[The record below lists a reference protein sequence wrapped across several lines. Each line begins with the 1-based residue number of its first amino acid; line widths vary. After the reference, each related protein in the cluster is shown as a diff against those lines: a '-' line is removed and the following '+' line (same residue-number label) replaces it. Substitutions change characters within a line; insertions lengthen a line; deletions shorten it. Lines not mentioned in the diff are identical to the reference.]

1 MAMDSGTEGDAPKP
15 RNYAFRTDDL
25 DEAVEFVTT
34 NFADHSRVA
43 RGRGSLG
50 FRILAA
56 TSGRCASG
64 LSAVAMPTVIR
75 AAAPAIAVH
84 LPLHIGAEYRV
95 GRRKLRSAQD
105 VAVMLCPGHDY
116 TVLTPPGDVLAFLL
130 EPSLLER
137 EIDALRVRRPGSWAL
152 KSMQLQLTPP
162 NVTALHDLVQR
173 HGAAVAQAQVT
184 HRADAL
190 WSIEDQMAAWL
201 AQQVIAAEGYMP
213 LSASNREIVQRVDS
227 WIRQHLSQPIALDQ
241 LCAAAG
247 VSARTLQEACLAHW
261 GRTPLELVAARRFEA
276 VRSLLGAGTIGT
288 VTEAAVRC
296 GFSHLGRFS
305 VEYRQAFGESP
316 SDTLAS
322 ASAAPVAGRKV
333 PEATN

>member
-1 MAMDSGTEGDAPKP
+1 MHRGADGGALKP
-15 RNYAFRTDDL
+15 QNYAFRTDDL
-25 DEAVEFVTT
+25 DEAIEFVTT

-50 FRILAA
+50 FRVLAA

-64 LSAVAMPTVIR
+64 LSAVAMPTVLR
-75 AAAPAIAVH
+75 AATPAIAVH
-84 LPLHIGAEYRV
+84 VPLHIGAEYRV
-95 GRRKLRSAQD
+95 GRRTLHSAQD

-137 EIDALRVRRPGSWAL
+137 EIDALRVRRPGSWTL
-152 KSMQLQLTPP
+152 KSMQLSLTPA
-162 NVTALHDLVQR
+162 NVMALHDFVKR
-173 HGAAVAQAQVT
+173 HGAAVAQAQMT

-201 AQQVIAAEGYMP
+201 AEQVLAADGLLP
-213 LSASNREIVQRVDS
+213 ISLSSRQIVQRVDS
-227 WIRQHLSQPIALDQ
+227 WIRQHLSQPITLDQ

-261 GRTPLELVAARRFEA
+261 GRTPLELVAARRLEA
-276 VRSLLGAGTIGT
+276 VRSLLTLGAIDT
-288 VTEAAVRC
+288 VTDAAVRG

-305 VEYRQAFGESP
+305 IAYRRAFGESP
-316 SDTLAS
+316 SDTLAR
-322 ASAAPVAGRKV
+322 ASTAR
-333 PEATN
+333 

>member
-1 MAMDSGTEGDAPKP
+1 MDRGAEGGALKP
-15 RNYAFRTDDL
+15 QNYTFRTDDL
-25 DEAVEFVTT
+25 DEAIEFVTT

-64 LSAVAMPTVIR
+64 LSSVAMPTVVR
-75 AAAPAIAVH
+75 AATPAVAVH
-84 LPLHIGAEYRV
+84 LPLHIRAEYRV
-95 GRRKLRSAQD
+95 GRRTLSSAQD

-130 EPSLLER
+130 EQRLLDR
-137 EIDALRVRRPGSWAL
+137 EIDALRVRRPASWAL
-152 KSMQLQLTPP
+152 KSMQLPLTPA
-162 NVTALHDLVQR
+162 NVTALQDLVKR
-173 HGAAVAQAQVT
+173 HGAAVTQSQVT

-201 AQQVIAAEGYMP
+201 AQQVIVAEGHMP
-213 LSASNREIVQRVDS
+213 LSASNREIVQRVDR
-227 WIRQHLSQPIALDQ
+227 WIRRHLSQPITLDQ

-247 VSARTLQEACLAHW
+247 VAARTLQQACLAYW
-261 GRTPLELVAARRFEA
+261 GRTPLELVAARRLEA
-276 VRSLLGAGTIGT
+276 VRSLLGAGAIGT

-305 VEYRQAFGESP
+305 VEYRRAFGESP
-316 SDTLAS
+316 SDTLAR
-322 ASAAPVAGRKV
+322 ASAAPGARRKV
-333 PEATN
+333 PEATD